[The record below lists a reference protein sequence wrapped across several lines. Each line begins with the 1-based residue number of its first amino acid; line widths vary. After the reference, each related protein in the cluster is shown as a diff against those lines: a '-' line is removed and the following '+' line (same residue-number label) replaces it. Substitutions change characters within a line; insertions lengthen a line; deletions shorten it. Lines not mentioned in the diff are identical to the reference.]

1 MLKQVKRHLPLLA
14 IAGVSAMSLGIGA
27 ALFNTVGNIDLGQ
40 EADPAQL
47 SNLEPVDGSAVLQ
60 QVSQPPETRAA
71 TLVNIAETSRD
82 NRERDRAR
90 YLLAADLI
98 AQDRGGGALPLLENL
113 EDSYTPLAPFILY
126 KRGQAQRAA
135 GQPDAGLET
144 WRQAI
149 ATYPDHPAIAEILY
163 DLGQQEAQ
171 YHDQL
176 LEQIPAH
183 PRSVEVAYARLEENP
198 QRADALNL
206 WRILIRHG
214 RYLADTEAGLDRVS
228 KDYASQLTPDDWE
241 AIGFAYWDMQ
251 EYGKAGPAYAQ
262 APDSPLNG
270 YRAARGYQLGKKR
283 DQAIAAYYKLDQQFP
298 EALETGEGLLKFSW
312 ILPDEAAIDVL
323 DQVIARFP
331 IWAAE
336 AMAERA
342 QRLENLNSPTSAAQ
356 ARQSILTQYSDSD
369 VAADIRLMR
378 AQQATDVNDWQGAA
392 NWAQQVVENNPD
404 SERVAEAA
412 FLWGQWALKLNDA
425 QTAQTAFEAAITHQ
439 SESYYAWRSAV
450 MLGWDVGDFNTVRS
464 AMPQIDLPPARSP
477 LPVGSDMLQELHLLG
492 LDADAWKVW
501 QTEFTNYLNPSVA
514 EQFTD
519 GLMRMTTG
527 DALGGMFQIETLDW
541 REAPGDR
548 EQYAQLKRQSA
559 YWHVLYP
566 FPYANLIEA
575 WAGQRQLNP
584 LLVTALMRQES
595 RFMPKIR
602 SVVGATGLMQVMP
615 STAEWIDSKE
625 AMGDYN
631 LEIPEDNIKLG
642 TWYLDYTHG
651 EFGNNSLF
659 AIASY
664 NAGPGNI
671 SNWIGRK
678 NFTDADDFVSKIPFA
693 ETKGYVHHVFGNYWN
708 YLRLYNPE
716 IADQVA
722 QYDADHASHLVEDD

>member
-1 MLKQVKRHLPLLA
+1 
-14 IAGVSAMSLGIGA
+14 
-27 ALFNTVGNIDLGQ
+27 
-40 EADPAQL
+40 
-47 SNLEPVDGSAVLQ
+47 
-60 QVSQPPETRAA
+60 
-71 TLVNIAETSRD
+71 
-82 NRERDRAR
+82 
-90 YLLAADLI
+90 
-98 AQDRGGGALPLLENL
+98 
-113 EDSYTPLAPFILY
+113 
-126 KRGQAQRAA
+126 
-135 GQPDAGLET
+135 
-144 WRQAI
+144 
-149 ATYPDHPAIAEILY
+149 
-163 DLGQQEAQ
+163 
-171 YHDQL
+171 
-176 LEQIPAH
+176 
-183 PRSVEVAYARLEENP
+183 
-198 QRADALNL
+198 
-206 WRILIRHG
+206 
-214 RYLADTEAGLDRVS
+214 
-228 KDYASQLTPDDWE
+228 
-241 AIGFAYWDMQ
+241 
-251 EYGKAGPAYAQ
+251 
-262 APDSPLNG
+262 
-270 YRAARGYQLGKKR
+270 
-283 DQAIAAYYKLDQQFP
+283 
-298 EALETGEGLLKFSW
+298 
-312 ILPDEAAIDVL
+312 
-323 DQVIARFP
+323 
-331 IWAAE
+331 
-336 AMAERA
+336 
-342 QRLENLNSPTSAAQ
+342 
-356 ARQSILTQYSDSD
+356 
-369 VAADIRLMR
+369 MR

-595 RFMPKIR
+595 RFMPKIK

-631 LEIPEDNIKLG
+631 LEIPADNIKLG

-678 NFTDADDFVSKIPFA
+678 NFTDADDFVSIIPFA

-716 IADQVA
+716 IAAQVA